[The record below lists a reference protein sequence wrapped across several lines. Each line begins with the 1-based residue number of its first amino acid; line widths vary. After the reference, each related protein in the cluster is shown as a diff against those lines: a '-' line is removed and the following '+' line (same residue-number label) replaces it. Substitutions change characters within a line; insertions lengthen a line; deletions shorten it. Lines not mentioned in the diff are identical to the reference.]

1 MKVAALSPC
10 PTAYSLCSVP
20 YWRVCPGFRCCLVIS
35 LLIVLPLPLHP
46 LGNACLEDSTV
57 SDCSLIW
64 FLILSGLD
72 IPALVCYFNLI
83 HHSPLLHRAALL
95 YHLHGKK
102 PAWFSSSPKPGQPG
116 HMCAEQRWLTTS
128 CCAKPRPELLA
139 RSCWGEKGFLQAV
152 SSLCDAAWWL
162 LLMHW
167 IKTLFSR
174 CYQDSL
180 DPFIT
185 SSANNG
191 QFLNALLSRNPK
203 NVILITRDEIYSK
216 SVIRSIWEQG
226 EECQGGD
233 WYGYRHHCSFIYKV
247 IYFSLLSKSC
257 SLEREKTDRREVV
270 SHTGRTEFGRR
281 MLPLLFHQTILPGN

>member
-10 PTAYSLCSVP
+10 PTAYPLCSVP

-116 HMCAEQRWLTTS
+116 HVCRAEMINN
-128 CCAKPRPELLA
+128 LLLCQTECL
-139 RSCWGEKGFLQAV
+139 SCWPGAAGVKRAFCRLWAACVMQRGGCCLCIELRLCFL
-152 SSLCDAAWWL
+152 DAIRIL
-162 LLMHW
+162 LIPLSPVLQITASFWMH
-167 IKTLFSR
+167 F
-174 CYQDSL
+174 
-180 DPFIT
+180 
-185 SSANNG
+185 
-191 QFLNALLSRNPK
+191 
-203 NVILITRDEIYSK
+203 
-216 SVIRSIWEQG
+216 
-226 EECQGGD
+226 
-233 WYGYRHHCSFIYKV
+233 
-247 IYFSLLSKSC
+247 
-257 SLEREKTDRREVV
+257 
-270 SHTGRTEFGRR
+270 
-281 MLPLLFHQTILPGN
+281 